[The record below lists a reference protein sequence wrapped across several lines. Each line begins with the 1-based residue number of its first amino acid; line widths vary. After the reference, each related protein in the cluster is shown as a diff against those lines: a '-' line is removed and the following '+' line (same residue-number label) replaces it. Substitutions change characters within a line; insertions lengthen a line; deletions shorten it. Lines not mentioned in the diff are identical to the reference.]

1 MLSLGHP
8 LTNLIRFMHKKIYSL
23 VLAGLG
29 IFLISGKALAVC
41 PVCTI
46 AVGAGIG
53 LSRWL
58 GIDDVISGLWIGG
71 LIVSLTIWTINW
83 LRKKDIN
90 FKGMAVLI
98 TFGYYALT
106 VLPLYFSKIIGHPYN
121 TFWGLDKL
129 VLGIIV
135 GSIFFLLG
143 AWGYNLIKQKRGK
156 AHFPFQKVAMPI
168 FPLIVLSI
176 IFYFLTK

>member
-1 MLSLGHP
+1 MD
-8 LTNLIRFMHKKIYSL
+8 KKKSGL
-23 VLAGLG
+23 LLASVG

-58 GIDDVISGLWIGG
+58 GIDDTITGLWIGG
-71 LIVSLTIWTINW
+71 LTISLTIWTINW
-83 LRKKDIN
+83 LRKKNIK
-90 FKGMAVLI
+90 FKGLDSLIVL
-98 TFGYYALT
+98 GYYALT
-106 VLPLYFSKIIGHPYN
+106 ILPLYFSKIIGHPYN

-129 VLGIIV
+129 LLGIAL
-135 GSIFFLLG
+135 GSIFFFLG
-143 AWGYNLIKQKRGK
+143 VWTYNLIKQKRGK
-156 AHFPFQKVAMPI
+156 AHFPFQKVVMPI
-168 FPLIVLSI
+168 FPLVILSI

>member
-1 MLSLGHP
+1 MLLLGHP
-8 LTNLIRFMHKKIYSL
+8 LNNLIRFMHKKIYSL
-23 VLAGLG
+23 LLASAG
-29 IFLISGKALAVC
+29 IFIISGKALAVC

-46 AVGAGIG
+46 AVGAGVG

-58 GIDDVISGLWIGG
+58 GIDDTIAGVWIGG
-71 LIVSLTIWTINW
+71 LTISVSLWTINW
-83 LRKKDIN
+83 LRKKNIN
-90 FKGMAVLI
+90 FKGMPLLTI
-98 TFGYYALT
+98 LGYYALL

-129 VLGIIV
+129 VLGIII

-143 AWGYNLIKQKRGK
+143 AWGYNLIKQKKGK
-156 AHFPFQKVAMPI
+156 AYFPFQKVVMPI
-168 FPLIVLSI
+168 LPLIALSI